1 MKSITLISPISSK
14 PRLLALSAALGGALM
29 LAACGGGSDNDS
41 GNPVQTPKPNPVPVA
56 PTTSCSAAGIAASNA
71 STAARVVCMLTS
83 DGEMVVELDAR
94 TPITTANFLKY
105 VNAKYYDNTIFHR
118 VVPGFVAQG
127 GGFITGYVAKAPG
140 TDLGGAIKLETNVGV
155 SNVKYTIAMA
165 RTSVADSATSQFFFN
180 SVDNSATLDYKTA
193 ADPGYAAFGRVIS
206 GQATVDKIN
215 AEPQLY
221 SGAETPAT
229 EVLLYWAIQL
239 K

>member
-1 MKSITLISPISSK
+1 MKSITPTSTISSK

-29 LAACGGGSDNDS
+29 LAACGGGSDDDS
-41 GNPVQTPKPNPVPVA
+41 GNPVQRPKPNPITVA
-56 PTTSCSAAGIAASNA
+56 PTTTCSTAGVAAANA
-71 STAARVVCMLTS
+71 STAANVVCMLTS
-83 DGEMVVELDAR
+83 DGEMVVELDSR

-127 GGFITGYVAKAPG
+127 GGFITGYAPKAPG
-140 TDLGGAIKLETNVGV
+140 TDLGGTIKLETNVGV
-155 SNVKYTIAMA
+155 SNLKYTIAMA
-165 RTSVADSATSQFFFN
+165 RTGVPDSATSQFFFN
-180 SVDNSATLDYKTA
+180 SVDNNTVLDYKSA
-193 ADPGYAAFGRVIS
+193 ADPGYAAFGRVIL
-206 GQATVDKIN
+206 GQATIDKIN

-229 EVLLYWAIQL
+229 EVLLYWVIRL

>member
-1 MKSITLISPISSK
+1 MKPISITSPMSSK

-29 LAACGGGSDNDS
+29 LAACGGGSDDNS
-41 GNPVQTPKPNPVPVA
+41 GTPSQSPKPNPVPTA
-56 PTTSCSAAGIAASNA
+56 PTTTCSTAGIAAANA
-71 STAARVVCMLTS
+71 STSANVVCMLTS

-94 TPITTANFLKY
+94 APITVANFLKY
-105 VNAKYYDNTIFHR
+105 VDAKYYDNTIFHR

-127 GGFITGYVAKAPG
+127 GGFITGYVAKTTG
-140 TDLGGAIKLETNVGV
+140 LGGTIKLESNVGI

-165 RTSVADSATSQFFFN
+165 RTAVADSATSQFFFN
-180 SVDNSATLDYKTA
+180 SVDNSAVLDYKTA

-215 AEPQLY
+215 AETQLY

-229 EVLLYWAIQL
+229 EVLLYWAIRL
-239 K
+239 R